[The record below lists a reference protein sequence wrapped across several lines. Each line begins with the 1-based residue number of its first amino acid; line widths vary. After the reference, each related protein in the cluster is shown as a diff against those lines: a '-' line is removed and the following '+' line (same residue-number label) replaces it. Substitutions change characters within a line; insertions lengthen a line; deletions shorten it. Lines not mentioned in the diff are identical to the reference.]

1 MAFREARIHK
11 VLRTQVGAFGGE
23 RHAGMVREA
32 AKCRAKIG
40 KEQHIKGKKKNEVDS
55 NTSGYFSPQLFL
67 RRLVGRTSHLMFFS
81 LNLFYN
87 LGGKGD
93 FLCKQANWIFT
104 QTRIASKSY
113 KFHTR

>member
-11 VLRTQVGAFGGE
+11 LVRTQVGAFRVE

-40 KEQHIKGKKKNEVDS
+40 KEQDKKGKKKNEGDS

-67 RRLVGRTSHLMFFS
+67 RGLVGRTSRLMFFS

-87 LGGKGD
+87 LGEKGD
-93 FLCKQANWIFT
+93 FLVQ
-104 QTRIASKSY
+104 ASKLD
-113 KFHTR
+113 FHTNTHSFEIL

>member
-11 VLRTQVGAFGGE
+11 LVRTQVGAFRGE

-40 KEQHIKGKKKNEVDS
+40 KEQDKKGKKKERGTDKTIDS

-67 RRLVGRTSHLMFFS
+67 RRLAGRTSHLMFFS

-87 LGGKGD
+87 LGEKGD
-93 FLCKQANWIFT
+93 FFVQ
-104 QTRIASKSY
+104 ASKSD
-113 KFHTR
+113 FHTNTHSFEIS